1 MQNPPSVKISTLG
14 ARAGLVG
21 AMSYALSEKRGHVLT
36 HGSLMTASG
45 AK

>member
-1 MQNPPSVKISTLG
+1 
-14 ARAGLVG
+14 
-21 AMSYALSEKRGHVLT
+21 MSYALSEMRGHVLT